1 MSVRIV
7 ECYTGK
13 GSFRVTSIG
22 IALVKNAGSLVD
34 LFLRQLKYYP
44 KNINSCM
51 RVGAFLSVNI
61 LELT

>member
-1 MSVRIV
+1 MPVRIV
-7 ECYTGK
+7 EGYIGNE
-13 GSFRVTSIG
+13 SFPATSIG
-22 IALVKNAGSLVD
+22 IALVENSGAWWI
-34 LFLRQLKYYP
+34 LKYYP